1 MRHFLLTLFL
11 VLQCI
16 AYAQDNDVLIV
27 YAISDGTVQLRQ
39 GRKKSDLVTAQKI
52 TGKDILVIGKGVTL
66 TLLDPGKCDQ
76 YVLKGA
82 FTGTV
87 ASYLKRN
94 EQDCV
99 RHISK
104 TYFNYLYSR
113 MINPKVYAMESEE
126 IITTSALRKG
136 DSILTLDTDTLRPGG
151 DSMDMLLPDTG
162 ITAPAD
168 TLR

>member
-1 MRHFLLTLFL
+1 
-11 VLQCI
+11 VC
-16 AYAQDNDVLIV
+16 
-27 YAISDGTVQLRQ
+27 AISDGTVQLRQ
-39 GRKKSDLVTAQKI
+39 GRKKSDLETTQKI
-52 TGKDILVIGKGVTL
+52 TGKDILIIGKGVTL

-87 ASYLKRN
+87 DGYLKRN
-94 EQDCV
+94 EQGCV

-136 DSILTLDTDTLRPGG
+136 DSILLNTASDTLIPSIDSMDVLSPDTAFMAPNDTLR
-151 DSMDMLLPDTG
+151 
-162 ITAPAD
+162 
-168 TLR
+168 